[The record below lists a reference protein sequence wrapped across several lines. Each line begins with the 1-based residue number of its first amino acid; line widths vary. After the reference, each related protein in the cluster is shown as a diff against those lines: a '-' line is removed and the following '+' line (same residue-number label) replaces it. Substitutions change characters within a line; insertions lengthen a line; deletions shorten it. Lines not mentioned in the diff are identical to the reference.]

1 VNKRTQHG
9 KRNLPEWQRVSHRE
23 RARLAARQAAHAA
36 STATA
41 LTEETA
47 RSLNQTIV
55 RLEALIQ
62 LVLATA
68 HTHPDTSRSGIVFLR
83 GSGAPPAEPVNVEQ
97 FNALVRATTERF
109 LAAVGQAP
117 GLEAPATE
125 ETNAQGG

>member
-1 VNKRTQHG
+1 MNKRTQHG

-68 HTHPDTSRSGIVFLR
+68 HTHPETSRGGIVFLR
-83 GSGAPPAEPVNVEQ
+83 GSGAPPAEPVSIEQ
-97 FNALVRATTERF
+97 FNALVRE
-109 LAAVGQAP
+109 LAQRLFADLAQ
-117 GLEAPATE
+117 EPA
-125 ETNAQGG
+125 A